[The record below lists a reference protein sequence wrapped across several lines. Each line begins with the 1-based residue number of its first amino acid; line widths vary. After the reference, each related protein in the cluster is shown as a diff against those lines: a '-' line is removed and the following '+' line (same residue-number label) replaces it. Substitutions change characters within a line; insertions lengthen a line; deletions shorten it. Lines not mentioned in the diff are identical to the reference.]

1 VVGRTAIYAS
11 RVRKLLDRNQ
21 ATPPI
26 EGHMLSRTA
35 PGAVHFAL
43 ALLPLLAAC
52 ALQDSL
58 ASKDAGSRGIAAD
71 RSADPAPTFFVSP
84 TGSASGDGSFTNPW
98 DLATALAG
106 PAAVT
111 PGSTIWLRGG
121 TYTNPVDPRG
131 FASTLMGT
139 PDAPI
144 VVRQYPGERATVTN
158 ILFVTG
164 AYTWFWGFEVTHPAP
179 QQDVLHGVHLRG
191 PGIKLI
197 NLVVHDATDDGIFIG
212 PQATGS
218 EVTGSIVYN
227 NGRTDNLTHGI
238 YCKNQTGTLLL
249 KDNIVFDNWAYGFH
263 CYANDGPYIQNIDL
277 EGNVAFNNYVWGV
290 PSDADILVG
299 GNFPASGITV
309 NENYTY
315 RTNYTNTMTAD
326 IGNNAVTNQ
335 DVVCTNNYFVGGWWR
350 MGAWASAMVKGNT
363 LYNFTVGGM
372 VWALGTTSGQ
382 TWSDNTFFGDP
393 SAVVWRHDTTDV
405 TTFDGWLTQNGF
417 VDPGTYAGSAPT
429 GVKIVVR
436 PNKYEPGRANIIVYN
451 WAQQSAVTVDALGI
465 LDIGDRYVVQNAEDF
480 YGPPVTS
487 GIYTGGPLELPMVS
501 ITPPSPIG
509 IVTTQPAPVTGPTFD
524 VFVLMKTGRGR
535 CAPFSGEGEDAVALD
550 DAVVAGPC
558 QPSVLWPRR

>member
-1 VVGRTAIYAS
+1 VHI
-11 RVRKLLDRNQ
+11 
-21 ATPPI
+21 
-26 EGHMLSRTA
+26 LSRTA
-35 PGAVHFAL
+35 LGAVRFAP
-43 ALLPLLAAC
+43 ALFPLLASC
-52 ALQDSL
+52 ALRDSV
-58 ASKDAGSRGIAAD
+58 APRDPPAAGITAD
-71 RSADPAPTFFVSP
+71 RSADDDQVFYVSP
-84 TGSASGDGSFTNPW
+84 NGSPSGDGSFTNPW

-121 TYTNPVDPRG
+121 LYTNPVDPRG
-131 FASTLMGT
+131 FASTLVGT
-139 PDAPI
+139 ADAPI

-164 AYTWFWGFEVTHPAP
+164 AYTWFWGFEVTNPAP
-179 QQDVLHGVHLRG
+179 QQGVMHGVHLKG
-191 PGIKLI
+191 PGIKVI

-212 PQATGS
+212 PEAAGS

-315 RTNYTNTMTAD
+315 RTNFTNTMTAD

-350 MGAWASAMVKGNT
+350 MGAWASAIVKGNT

-382 TWSDNTFFGDP
+382 TWSDNTLFGDP
-393 SAVVWRHDTTDV
+393 TVVAWRHDTSSG
-405 TTFDGWLTQNGF
+405 TTFDGWQTQTGF
-417 VDPGTYAGSAPT
+417 TDPGTYAGPAPT

-436 PNKYEPGRANIIVYN
+436 PNQYEPGRANIIVYN
-451 WAQQSAVTVDALGI
+451 WAQQSTVSADVSGI
-465 LDIGDRYVVQNAEDF
+465 LDLGDHYVVQNSQDF
-480 YGPPVTS
+480 YGPPVAS
-487 GIYTGGPLELPMVS
+487 GIYIGRPLELPMIS
-501 ITPPSPIG
+501 ITPPSPVG
-509 IVTTQPAPVTGPTFD
+509 IATSQPAPVTGPTFNA
-524 VFVLMKTGRGR
+524 FILMKTKPGLCTPDEDGSLKSCTDWHEQADPPSPARAHHR
-535 CAPFSGEGEDAVALD
+535 AHHTHRRPASSGV
-550 DAVVAGPC
+550 
-558 QPSVLWPRR
+558 